1 MAVAMGDESNASP
14 HRVGPSNHCNRTT
27 WAQQHES
34 AQDGDVIK
42 LSSSAANCQLFELL
56 SHSLVSI
63 SIDLYINL
71 SAFESSQNSCENRS
85 THPTMYLCGCRL
97 SN

>member
-42 LSSSAANCQLFELL
+42 LRSSAAYWQLFELL
-56 SHSLVSI
+56 SRSLVSI
-63 SIDLYINL
+63 SIDLYISL
-71 SAFESSQNSCENRS
+71 SAVESSQNGCGNRS
-85 THPTMYLCGCRL
+85 KHSTMYLDAG
-97 SN
+97 